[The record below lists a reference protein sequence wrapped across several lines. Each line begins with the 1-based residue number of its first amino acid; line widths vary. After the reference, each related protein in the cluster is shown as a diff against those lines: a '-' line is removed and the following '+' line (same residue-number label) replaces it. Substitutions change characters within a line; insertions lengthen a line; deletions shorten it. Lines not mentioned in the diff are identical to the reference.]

1 MYTPP
6 RKKGSTL
13 KHFKQHPL
21 NPYFPPTQG
30 INPMNITVRVFGD
43 ISQIIG
49 KRYELDVPEGST
61 LSTVTGKV
69 GEKSGQRQGYLGEF
83 RVGGKDLAILV
94 NGKNIDML
102 DGPGTKLK
110 NGDEVVVM
118 QPTAG
123 G

>member
-1 MYTPP
+1 M
-6 RKKGSTL
+6 K
-13 KHFKQHPL
+13 
-21 NPYFPPTQG
+21 
-30 INPMNITVRVFGD
+30 IIVRVFGD

-49 KRYELDVPEGST
+49 RRHELELLEGM
-61 LSTVTGKV
+61 TVSMVTAKV

-94 NGKNIDML
+94 NGKSIDMI
-102 DGPGTKLK
+102 DGTQTKLK
-110 NGDEVVVM
+110 DGDEVVVM

>member
-1 MYTPP
+1 M
-6 RKKGSTL
+6 K
-13 KHFKQHPL
+13 
-21 NPYFPPTQG
+21 
-30 INPMNITVRVFGD
+30 ITVRVFGD

-49 KRYELDVPEGST
+49 KRHEVDAPTGATV
-61 LSTVTGKV
+61 STVTTVV

-94 NGKNIDML
+94 NGRNIDML
-102 DGPGTKLK
+102 NGPGTKL
-110 NGDEVVVM
+110 NDGDEIVVM

>member
-1 MYTPP
+1 M
-6 RKKGSTL
+6 K
-13 KHFKQHPL
+13 
-21 NPYFPPTQG
+21 
-30 INPMNITVRVFGD
+30 IIVRVFGD

-49 KRYELDVPEGST
+49 RRHELELPEGVT
-61 LSTVTGKV
+61 VSTVTAKV

-94 NGKNIDML
+94 NGKSIDMI
-102 DGPGTKLK
+102 DGTQTKLK
-110 NGDEVVVM
+110 DGDEVVVM

>member
-1 MYTPP
+1 M
-6 RKKGSTL
+6 K
-13 KHFKQHPL
+13 
-21 NPYFPPTQG
+21 
-30 INPMNITVRVFGD
+30 IIVRVFGD

-49 KRYELDVPEGST
+49 KRYELELPDSAMV
-61 LSTVTGKV
+61 STVATKV

-94 NGKNIDML
+94 NGKSIDMI
-102 DGPGTKLK
+102 DGAQTKLK
-110 NGDEVVVM
+110 EGDEVVVM

>member
-1 MYTPP
+1 
-6 RKKGSTL
+6 
-13 KHFKQHPL
+13 
-21 NPYFPPTQG
+21 
-30 INPMNITVRVFGD
+30 MNVTVRVFGD

-61 LSTVTGKV
+61 LSTVAGKV

-102 DGPGTKLK
+102 EGPATKLR
-110 NGDEVVVM
+110 NGDEVVIM

>member
-1 MYTPP
+1 
-6 RKKGSTL
+6 
-13 KHFKQHPL
+13 
-21 NPYFPPTQG
+21 
-30 INPMNITVRVFGD
+30 MNITVRVFGD

>member
-1 MYTPP
+1 M
-6 RKKGSTL
+6 K
-13 KHFKQHPL
+13 
-21 NPYFPPTQG
+21 
-30 INPMNITVRVFGD
+30 IIVRVFGD

-49 KRYELDVPEGST
+49 KRYELELPDGATV
-61 LSTVTGKV
+61 STVATKV

-94 NGKNIDML
+94 NGKSIDMI
-102 DGPGTKLK
+102 DGAQTKLK
-110 NGDEVVVM
+110 EGDEVVVM

>member
-1 MYTPP
+1 M
-6 RKKGSTL
+6 K
-13 KHFKQHPL
+13 
-21 NPYFPPTQG
+21 
-30 INPMNITVRVFGD
+30 ITIRIFGD

-49 KRYELDVPEGST
+49 KRHEVDAPTGATV
-61 LSTVTGKV
+61 STVTTVV

-83 RVGGKDLAILV
+83 HVGGKDLAILV

-110 NGDEVVVM
+110 EGDEIVIM